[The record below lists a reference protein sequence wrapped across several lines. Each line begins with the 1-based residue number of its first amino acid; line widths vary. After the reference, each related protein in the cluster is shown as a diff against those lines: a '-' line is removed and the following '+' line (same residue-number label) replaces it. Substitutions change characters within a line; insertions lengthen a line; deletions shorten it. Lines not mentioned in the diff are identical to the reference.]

1 MSTPPP
7 VWPPQPGSPSPYGAP
22 QSSSNAT
29 LILVLGIVSIFF
41 LQIILGPIAWILG
54 NNALKTG
61 MVDPAQAGQI
71 NTGAHLRHYRHGFGS
86 AWDHRLHCLFP
97 PPSAAAPCITP
108 ALFLSQHLPRQAV
121 PNKARTP

>member
-71 NTGAHLRHYRHGFGS
+71 NTGRICGIIGTVLGVLGIIGYIVFFAAVGS
-86 AWDHRLHCLFP
+86 SALHHPGAFP
-97 PPSAAAPCITP
+97 QPTP
-108 ALFLSQHLPRQAV
+108 APTSSP
-121 PNKARTP
+121 